1 MLTSRDLF
9 PAVLVVLLLGASI
22 TSAVVERSVA
32 EVIGIVGLIFGY
44 LTSGIITLRRSRHLP
59 LAERRPW
66 RAIGLALLLPPCGLI
81 VFAILGED
89 GPVFGPGD
97 VFFLVAYGIMIYNLA
112 RLARTD
118 PGEQP
123 WSLTVLDMAV
133 AAVAAT
139 AIVWDVVLEDLVTI
153 DASPVQRVGLSLYP
167 ILDVGIIVGLC
178 LVAVRRSQYR
188 FDLRMLLLAA
198 AMSLQV
204 VADLVFLHGS
214 AQAASFQE
222 ATPVFWLLLLPPAGF
237 LAASIL
243 VDRAPEKREFPER
256 DTPLWALIWPYLI
269 AGALVPVHVLRVER
283 LMTDRALPGDA
294 ATERVILYAL
304 LLVGM
309 LVVVRQTLAI
319 RHNRIRVEQQRRE
332 LISSVSH
339 ELRTPLTAVVGFLQV
354 MEDDP
359 DAFTADEQVVMMAE
373 ISYQAKHMSRTVTD
387 LITLARDGGANLMI
401 RSGEVSLADVIEDA
415 SAEALGGPLTS
426 DVDDHLLRVDGERM
440 SQAVGHLI
448 SNARIYGGGR
458 IHVKAGVQGGTLTVE
473 VHDDGPGIPTRYLTS
488 IWNQFDRGTRRL
500 DSTSPGLGIGLA
512 IVRAVAAAHGGTAEY
527 RRSDLLGGSCF
538 SITLPANAR
547 TGAPWIRELTAR

>member
-167 ILDVGIIVGLC
+167 VLDVGIIVGLC
-178 LVAVRRSQYR
+178 LVAVRRSSIGSTS
-188 FDLRMLLLAA
+188 AA
-198 AMSLQV
+198 APGGGNVPPGGGRPV
-204 VADLVFLHGS
+204 VPARRPGR
-214 AQAASFQE
+214 ASFQE
-222 ATPVFWLLLLPPAGF
+222 ATPDSGCS
-237 LAASIL
+237 AASCRIRRSRDPRRPGPERTGVPGARHAAVGIDL
-243 VDRAPEKREFPER
+243 AVSARSRSGAGPRVPGRAP
-256 DTPLWALIWPYLI
+256 
-269 AGALVPVHVLRVER
+269 HS
-283 LMTDRALPGDA
+283 DRALPGDA
-294 ATERVILYAL
+294 TSERVILYAL
-304 LLVGM
+304 LLVGL

-319 RHNRIRVEQQRRE
+319 RHNRIRVD
-332 LISSVSH
+332 SS
-339 ELRTPLTAVVGFLQV
+339 
-354 MEDDP
+354 
-359 DAFTADEQVVMMAE
+359 
-373 ISYQAKHMSRTVTD
+373 
-387 LITLARDGGANLMI
+387 
-401 RSGEVSLADVIEDA
+401 DA
-415 SAEALGGPLTS
+415 SS
-426 DVDDHLLRVDGERM
+426 SRRC
-440 SQAVGHLI
+440 
-448 SNARIYGGGR
+448 
-458 IHVKAGVQGGTLTVE
+458 
-473 VHDDGPGIPTRYLTS
+473 PTNS
-488 IWNQFDRGTRRL
+488 
-500 DSTSPGLGIGLA
+500 
-512 IVRAVAAAHGGTAEY
+512 AH
-527 RRSDLLGGSCF
+527 R
-538 SITLPANAR
+538 
-547 TGAPWIRELTAR
+547 